1 MEFYPFIEA
10 KHPDIF
16 EQIRSKKA
24 LDSDLEE
31 KLAKAINE
39 FKANHL

>member
-1 MEFYPFIEA
+1 
-10 KHPDIF
+10 
-16 EQIRSKKA
+16 A
-24 LDSDLEE
+24 LDAELEE